1 MFFQIAPE
9 VKEIEYQDMKKEAV
23 NVGIITLADLKA
35 MYREIEVS
43 EATIAACESTSRN
56 IQNTISVYD
65 EYSFGIIHVI
75 DSHDVTSRP
84 DKVAFYIK
92 KNLFLVVDIYDADRS
107 TLSALTS
114 MINRT
119 KQNSM
124 TLERLIYGFFSR
136 LICEDNIAVEEMER
150 TISHLEKKVLTKR
163 IHNFN
168 DEMLRIRKD
177 LLIMRNYYEQIL
189 NIGEDL
195 MENENDLFDE
205 ENLRYFKMLTDRVE
219 RLADNTQMLRD
230 YISQVREAYQAQL
243 DYSLNNIMKIFTVVT
258 TIFMPLT
265 LIVGWYGMNF
275 THMPELT
282 WKYGYVMVIL
292 ISIVV
297 VLFCIFW
304 FKKKKLF

>member
-9 VKEIEYQDMKKEAV
+9 VKEIEYHDMKKEAV
-23 NVGIITLADLKA
+23 NVGIITLNDLKE
-35 MYREIEVS
+35 MYQELRVS
-43 EATIAACESTSRN
+43 EATVMSCESTSRN

-75 DSHDVTSRP
+75 DSHDITAKP

-92 KNLFLVVDIYDADRS
+92 KNLFLVVDIYDADKS

-114 MINRT
+114 MVNRT

-136 LICEDNIAVEEMER
+136 LICDDNIAMEEMER
-150 TISHLEKKVLTKR
+150 TISQLEKKVLTNR

-168 DEMLRIRKD
+168 DEMLRIQKN

-189 NIGEDL
+189 NIGEGL

-205 ENLRYFKMLTDRVE
+205 ENLRYFKMLTDRVS
-219 RLADNTQMLRD
+219 RLSDNIQMLRD
-230 YISQVREAYQAQL
+230 YISQVREAYQAQM
-243 DYSLNNIMKIFTVVT
+243 DYNLNNIMKIFTVVT

-275 THMPELT
+275 TYMPELR
-282 WKYGYVMVIL
+282 WKYGYVMVITL
-292 ISIVV
+292 TVAVV
-297 VLFCIFW
+297 IFCIFW